1 MKNYERVK
9 NFLRFYKASL
19 NWNIKKVAKHWAIT
33 DSFRAWYYIT
43 CKDRRRYS
51 RQLVIKLIL
60 AKFCRNFAEI
70 SPETPAKP
78 GGSVRGERANF
89 IFKRK
94 IGLAGRCKGV
104 HCVDLG
110 ESFPTSIYL
119 QKLASIPP
127 RTSPAKMESW
137 LQDCQKMRNVER
149 ILTKYLSV
157 GNGAKESIV

>member
-1 MKNYERVK
+1 MLQN
-9 NFLRFYKASL
+9 S
-19 NWNIKKVAKHWAIT
+19 
-33 DSFRAWYYIT
+33 
-43 CKDRRRYS
+43 
-51 RQLVIKLIL
+51 KLQNT
-60 AKFCRNFAEI
+60 FCQTFCQNFAEI

-119 QKLASIPP
+119 QHLASIQP
-127 RTSPAKMESW
+127 RTSRVKFARSPVDPPGMKEGKTW
-137 LQDCQKMRNVER
+137 LATSFSCGVDF
-149 ILTKYLSV
+149 LLSV
-157 GNGAKESIV
+157 VLYMFAPEF